1 MGNNISAR
9 KRQKNVQALCQRP
22 DMAKAIAEITPM
34 GLTPNKQMVANLVK
48 GGHFFVLTQMYRLKN
63 RI

>member
-1 MGNNISAR
+1 MKKYG
-9 KRQKNVQALCQRP
+9 QAAMMEMIVKALP
-22 DMAKAIAEITPM
+22 EMAKAIAEITPM